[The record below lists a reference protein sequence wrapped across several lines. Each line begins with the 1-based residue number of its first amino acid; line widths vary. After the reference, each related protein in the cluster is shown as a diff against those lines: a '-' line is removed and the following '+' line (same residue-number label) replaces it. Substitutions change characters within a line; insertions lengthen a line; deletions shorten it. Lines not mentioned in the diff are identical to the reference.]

1 MRKVT
6 YILKSFPVLS
16 QTFVIDQINNLIA
29 NGYDV
34 RIVSLTQEKI
44 DEKLQSSIARFN
56 LLERTEFINAGRSKL
71 GKMMRLSLVAAYS
84 FLNLFRA
91 KSVISLAL
99 HLLKAN
105 DYKNAINTLRLFHF
119 LSCETQLPDE
129 YREGVFVAHFGQF
142 GVITQSVST
151 SFANSFKSL

>member
-44 DEKLQSSIARFN
+44 DEKLQSSIAKFN

-71 GKMMRLSLVAAYS
+71 GKMMRLSLVTAYS
-84 FLNLFRA
+84 FLNLIRA
-91 KSVISLAL
+91 KSVCL
-99 HLLKAN
+99 
-105 DYKNAINTLRLFHF
+105 
-119 LSCETQLPDE
+119 
-129 YREGVFVAHFGQF
+129 
-142 GVITQSVST
+142 
-151 SFANSFKSL
+151 